1 MGRGYRMKK
10 DLWSYLQTVKK
21 PIVLYGMGNGADK
34 IIEVLKDYNI
44 DISGVFA
51 TDGFV
56 REKYFHGFKLSS
68 YSELKEKFGEMTVL
82 LAFGSS
88 RPEVLGN
95 IKRISAEQE
104 LYAPDVPV
112 YGGGLF
118 NREYALKNK
127 NALESVYSR
136 LADEKSRET
145 FECIIQYKLSGNLD
159 CLYRCEVNE
168 NEPYNTFLKLS
179 DNESYIDLGAYT
191 GDTVADFISRVKAY
205 NSITALE
212 PDKKSFK
219 KLTCNTERLNNFKAI
234 NACVSDKSGTE
245 PFSMRGGRNSSL
257 GGGGEIT
264 AVTVDEIAT
273 AGATFI
279 KADVEGG
286 ELKMIAGAKNTILKY
301 KPKLQ
306 LACYHRN
313 EDLFALPQAV
323 EGIRKDYKLY
333 IRHFP
338 SVPAWDTNFY
348 FV

>member
-1 MGRGYRMKK
+1 MGQ
-10 DLWSYLQTVKK
+10 DLWRYLQTVKK

-34 IIEVLKDYNI
+34 IIDALKAYGI
-44 DISGVFA
+44 EISGVFA

-82 LAFGSS
+82 LCFGSS
-88 RPEVLGN
+88 RPEVLEN

-118 NREYALKNK
+118 NIEYVREKRNI
-127 NALESVYSR
+127 LERVYSR

-145 FECIIQYKLSGNLD
+145 FENTVKYKLSGKLEY
-159 CLYRCEVNE
+159 LYRCEADE
-168 NEPYNTFLKLS
+168 DEPYNTFLKLCN
-179 DNESYIDLGAYT
+179 NESYIDLGAYT
-191 GDTVADFISRVKAY
+191 GDTVADFISRVKDY
-205 NSITALE
+205 NSITAVE

-219 KLTCNTERLNNFKAI
+219 KLCINAERLENFKAI
-234 NACVSDKSGTE
+234 NACVSDQSGTE
-245 PFSMRGGRNSSL
+245 AFAMRGGRNSSL
-257 GGGGEIT
+257 GTGTEIQS
-264 AVTVDEIAT
+264 VTVDEIAT

-286 ELKMIAGAKNTILKY
+286 EAKMITGAKSTILRY
-301 KPKLQ
+301 KPKIQ

-313 EDLFALPQAV
+313 EDLFSLPEAV
-323 EGIRKDYKLY
+323 FDIRDDYKLY
-333 IRHFP
+333 LRHFP
-338 SVPAWDTNFY
+338 SAPAWDTNYY
-348 FV
+348 FI

>member
-1 MGRGYRMKK
+1 MEQ

-34 IIEVLKDYNI
+34 IIDVLKTYGI
-44 DISGVFA
+44 EISGVFA

-68 YSELKEKFGEMTVL
+68 YSELKDRFGEMTVL

-88 RPEVLGN
+88 RPEVSEN

-104 LYAPDVPV
+104 LFAPDVPV

-118 NREYALKNK
+118 TARYARENRA
-127 NALESVYSR
+127 ALERVYSR

-145 FECIIQYKLSGNLD
+145 FQNIVMYKISGRLD
-159 CLYRCEVNE
+159 YLYGCEVSE
-168 NEPYNTFLKLS
+168 DEPYSSFLSLC

-191 GDTVADFISRVKAY
+191 GDTVADFISRVKGY
-205 NSITALE
+205 NSITAVE

-219 KLTCNTERLNNFKAI
+219 KLINNTEGLRNFRGV

-257 GGGGEIT
+257 GGGEEIP

-286 ELKMIAGAKNTILKY
+286 EKKAIAGAKNTILEY
-301 KPKLQ
+301 KPKIQ
-306 LACYHRN
+306 LACYHRT
-313 EDLFALPQAV
+313 EDLFALPAAV
-323 EGIRKDYKLY
+323 DAIREDYKLY

-338 SVPAWDTNFY
+338 SVPAWDTNYY
-348 FV
+348 FI

>member
-1 MGRGYRMKK
+1 MKQ
-10 DLWSYLQTVKK
+10 DLWHYLQTVKK

-34 IIEVLKDYNI
+34 IIEVLTAYGI
-44 DISGVFA
+44 EISGVFA

-68 YSELKEKFGEMTVL
+68 YSELREKFGEMTVL
-82 LAFGSS
+82 LCFGSS
-88 RPEVLGN
+88 RPEVLAN

-118 NREYALKNK
+118 NSEYAEKNRA
-127 NALESVYSR
+127 ALERAYSR

-145 FECIIQYKLSGNLD
+145 FENIIRYKLSGRLD
-159 CLYRCEVNE
+159 YLYRCEVSAD
-168 NEPYNTFLKLS
+168 EPYNTFLKFS

-191 GDTVADFISRVKAY
+191 GDTVSDFVSRVKGY
-205 NSITALE
+205 SSITAVE

-219 KLTCNTERLNNFKAI
+219 KLTANTAGLKNFRAI

-257 GGGGEIT
+257 GSGVEIRS
-264 AVTVDEIAT
+264 VTVDEIAEK
-273 AGATFI
+273 GVTFI

-286 ELKMIAGAKNTILKY
+286 EAKMIKGAENTVLRY
-301 KPKLQ
+301 KPKMQ

-313 EDLFALPQAV
+313 EDLFALPAAV
-323 EGIRKDYKLY
+323 DAIREDYKLY
-333 IRHFP
+333 LRHFP
-338 SVPAWDTNFY
+338 SVPAWDTNYY
-348 FV
+348 FI